1 VHREFVGLQGP
12 RDGRI
17 LSGMRTLATWKIIAL
32 FLALVMQPLHA
43 SEADAVD
50 GPNVRVI
57 RHGDGSK
64 SVFTRSPDN
73 RVVVKKTFSAGRLS
87 LITEYR
93 LDGLGNPMAC
103 NIYDGQKN
111 RLFRVDYGYSKIN
124 GQLVMERMWDCRVKR
139 YYPKN
144 PTVEMPVQVV
154 EYLIDAQGKRS
165 MPIVTS
171 TLPGKTFEEVYGS
184 KTSAMDPKMFD
195 EGNPGKPGGKPAG
208 RR

>member
-1 VHREFVGLQGP
+1 
-12 RDGRI
+12 
-17 LSGMRTLATWKIIAL
+17 MRTLATGKIIAL
-32 FLALVMQPLHA
+32 LVALSWQPLTA
-43 SEADAVD
+43 ANEAEAVD

-57 RHGDGSK
+57 RHGDGSR

-73 RVVVKKTFSAGRLS
+73 KIVTKKTFVGGNLS
-87 LITEYR
+87 LITVYR
-93 LDGLGNPMAC
+93 LDSFGNPMEC

-111 RLFRVDYGYSKIN
+111 RLFEVDYGYRKSD
-124 GQLVMERMWDCRVKR
+124 GQLVMERMWDRRVKR
-139 YYPKN
+139 FYPNN

-184 KTSAMDPKMFD
+184 KTSAMDPTMFD
-195 EGNPGKPGGKPAG
+195 AENGRKPAARPG
-208 RR
+208 AKPVSPR

>member
-1 VHREFVGLQGP
+1 
-12 RDGRI
+12 
-17 LSGMRTLATWKIIAL
+17 MRTLATWKIIAL

-43 SEADAVD
+43 ASEVDAVD

-73 RVVVKKTFSAGRLS
+73 KVVVKKTFSAAGGRLS

-111 RLFRVDYGYSKIN
+111 RLFRVDYGYSKLN

-139 YYPKN
+139 YFPKN

-195 EGNPGKPGGKPAG
+195 EGNPGKPAGPTRKPAG
-208 RR
+208 GR